1 MQAGEIIDRM
11 VFFRKLAIACFVVL
25 VAISARAAAPG
36 PELWYFHHSELDS
49 DDALRS
55 SKALIDRA
63 VAAGYAG
70 VVLWCGG
77 IDLAGD
83 PDWPVENE
91 DRLRAAL
98 KYAASK
104 HLKTVVTAA
113 PFANSV
119 NPLRV
124 NSNWAEAQQ
133 IVGAEFQVDPAQR
146 TLRFIN
152 SFRGLNNAN
161 FESGKNDWFDT
172 NDQGA
177 GNDTDDA
184 HNRHESAI
192 IDSAKGNSRLR
203 QKIELKPWRQYHL
216 RLFYK
221 SHDFRGFTQ
230 VEVLDASDN
239 SKVRFNSPIHARGDA
254 DWVQVDY
261 TFDSQDTTAAYLY
274 LGVWGGSTGKL
285 WFDDLQLEETA
296 LVYLT
301 RRQGTPIKVYD
312 LQNPGTVYREGQDF
326 RQITDPRMAERHPF
340 TDTYHEPPNV
350 TLTKGTHLSAGQKVA
365 MDFYSTFPI
374 PGSNQVSMCLTDK
387 GVANWVRQNARA
399 IKKLVPVGSGVL
411 LEYDEM
417 RQMYSCASCRAEKK
431 SAGELLAASLMQT
444 ADTFGAAMPKAPLYV
459 WNDMFDPYHNA
470 VKNYY
475 YVEGDLAGS
484 WKGLPRDIT
493 IMNWNLDK
501 LQKSLG
507 WFAGLEHEQPVV
519 YKQIIAG
526 YYDTGD
532 GAGAARQE
540 LQQAAGI
547 PGVSG
552 LMYTT
557 WNDDYSQ
564 LENFA
569 KAAKEN
575 WSSYAAS
582 PKRSASLLPSG
593 TWPAPTAV
601 VVFGTG
607 LLWFRSRRRTN

>member
-1 MQAGEIIDRM
+1 MLCVRTLAAAFLFAIVTAWSGE
-11 VFFRKLAIACFVVL
+11 
-25 VAISARAAAPG
+25 AAPG

-49 DDALRS
+49 DNALRAS
-55 SKALIDRA
+55 EALIDRA
-63 VAAGYAG
+63 AAAGYTG

-91 DRLRAAL
+91 DRMRTAL

-124 NSNWAEAQQ
+124 NSNWAEAQR
-133 IVGAEFQVDPAQR
+133 ITGAEFQVDPGGKN
-146 TLRFIN
+146 LRLVN
-152 SFRGLNNAN
+152 SFPGLKNAN
-161 FESGKNDWFDT
+161 FESGKTGWFDT

-177 GNDTDDA
+177 AIDTEVA
-184 HNRHESAI
+184 HSGHSSAV

-221 SHDFRGFTQ
+221 SRGFGGFSQ
-230 VEVLDASDN
+230 VEVLEAGD
-239 SKVRFNSPIHARGDA
+239 KVRFNSAVHARGDA
-254 DWVQVDY
+254 DWVQADY
-261 TFDSQDTTAAYLY
+261 SFDSQDTTDAYLY

-296 LVYLT
+296 LVYVT
-301 RRQGTPIKVYD
+301 RRQGTPLKVYD
-312 LQNPGTVYREGQDF
+312 AQNLGTVYREGQDF
-326 RQITDPRMAERHPF
+326 HQITDPRMAERHPF
-340 TDTYHEPPNV
+340 TDTYHEPPTV
-350 TLTKGTHLSAGQKVA
+350 TLPRGTHLAAGQKVA
-365 MDFYSTFPI
+365 MDFYSVFPI
-374 PGSNQVSMCLTDK
+374 PGSNQVTMCLTDQ
-387 GVANWVRQNARA
+387 GVAKWVRQNAHA
-399 IKKLVPVGSGVL
+399 IRKLLPPGSGVL

-417 RQMYSCASCRAEKK
+417 RQMYSCASCRAAKS
-431 SAGELLAASLMQT
+431 SAGQLLAASLMQT
-444 ADTFGAAMPKAPLYV
+444 VDTFKAAIPDAPLYV

-470 VKNYY
+470 VKNYF

-484 WKGLPRDIT
+484 WKGLPREIT

-507 WFAGLEHEQPVV
+507 WFAGLEHEQPVA

-540 LQQAAGI
+540 LQQAAGV

-575 WSSYAAS
+575 WGSYAAS
-582 PKRSASLLPSG
+582 PKRSASRLPGGSWPLPSAVAVLG
-593 TWPAPTAV
+593 TS
-601 VVFGTG
+601 
-607 LLWFRSRRRTN
+607 LIWFRSRRRAN